1 MSNELANRYIK
12 RYGSQAAASGHF
24 NPPRGVVPTGI
35 LALDYALGVGG
46 WPKGHISTVFGPRDI
61 GKSSVIGLNA
71 IKSVQKAGEIAAI
84 IAVEP
89 SFDPAWAEKHGV
101 DLDKLIILWPD
112 DGQEAFDMLYDT
124 VMDDEISLTLF
135 DSIGKVQRPSE
146 AAEKG
151 KASQGGASALIS
163 WGVSRIL
170 TPCWKR
176 EKTVLFLNQV
186 RDDMG
191 ARFPLLRQPGGHAL
205 EHSSSIIVQLKPGKD
220 KYTIKE
226 DGNDIVIGR
235 ELVAVINRN
244 KADEGTG
251 KRAKFDFYQMET
263 DGYPF
268 GIDVAAD
275 VVATGKR
282 TGVLKGATWLYHD
295 QFPDGKLQGK
305 AAVAEYLSRNPTLY
319 DTIRNE
325 VLKVMESNRSQ
336 AKSTKPDLKVANDE

>member
-1 MSNELANRYIK
+1 MSDVAQKYVQ
-12 RYGSQAAASGHF
+12 RYGQQAAASGRF
-24 NPPRGVVPTGI
+24 NPPKDVIPTGI

-71 IKSVQKAGEIAAI
+71 IKSIQAQGQKAAI
-84 IAVEP
+84 VAVEP
-89 SFDPAWAEKHGV
+89 GFDPYWAERHGV
-101 DLDKLIILWPD
+101 DLDGLLILWPD

-124 VMDDEISLTLF
+124 VLDDEFGLTVF

-146 AAEKG
+146 AGEKG
-151 KASQGGASALIS
+151 KAGQGGASALIS

-170 TPCWKR
+170 TPVWKR
-176 EKTVLFLNQV
+176 QKTVLFLNQV

-205 EHSSSIIVQLKPGKD
+205 EHCSSVIVQLKPGKD

-226 DGNDIVIGR
+226 DGEDILIGR

-244 KADEGTG
+244 KTDEGTG
-251 KRAKFDFYQMET
+251 KRAKFDFFQKET
-263 DGYPF
+263 DAYPF

-275 VVATGKR
+275 VINTGKR
-282 TGVLKGATWLYHD
+282 TGVIKGSTWLSHD
-295 QFPDGKLQGK
+295 AFPDGKLNGK
-305 AAVAEYLSRNPTLY
+305 PAVAKFIAERPEVVSV
-319 DTIRNE
+319 IRAE
-325 VLKVMESNRSQ
+325 IVQVMEERKAQ
-336 AKSTKPDLKVANDE
+336 ATPTKPDLEVVNE